1 MRNDINPVINAFECL
16 HENFPINYPR
26 LQEDLDFSTTHL
38 LQFGLGNFVCR
49 QVSESYLCKKNYCT
63 LSSSSQVL

>member
-1 MRNDINPVINAFECL
+1 MNTINPIINAIECL
-16 HENFPINYPR
+16 LENFPSNYRR

-49 QVSESYLCKKNYCT
+49 QVSK
-63 LSSSSQVL
+63 